1 LATRRGAG
9 PDRALQDSIDSLA
22 SAFDRLATRLG
33 SIEANGGMAASDG
46 DKVVRHIRRYM
57 PFYALGTVF
66 ALLVLILPTRGNNDD
81 LPDTASQVTSGE
93 TSSVDGGDGTTVDL
107 GTDGTTSGP
116 KTGVAGTGGGKVAA
130 GVPAPSDGGT
140 KQTATAV
147 LDPTAWQ
154 ATGKTIAGF
163 DCKKGVRQ
171 VPWSSYAAPCFPK
184 FSGSNGGAT
193 SFGVTAKE
201 ITIVIRRFPE
211 TANSQA
217 VEAAQVAAGFASTDV
232 AREVN
237 EVLRNYL
244 NKVYELWGR
253 KIKWVIYESQYGDST
268 AEAQSKGKEGAC
280 ADATYIKNNL
290 KPFGVYGGSNVFA
303 ECAAERGLVTFWG
316 GAYFPERWYDKYHP
330 YVWHTTMDCERI
342 SRQVAEYIGK
352 RLANRPAKWAKGV
365 TLKNKKRKFGTY
377 VPNNDEY
384 QYCTDVT
391 EQALQKQGIGPES
404 RSRYNYVL
412 DISRFPDEA
421 ARAAIKFASDNVTT
435 VVMACDPISMI
446 FLTQN
451 AKAQNWFP
459 EWFNIGV
466 AANDADN
473 YPRTWDKDEINN
485 ALFGM
490 SQLGATVKLLGPTAE
505 APVTYKKAT
514 GTKIPEGTEGGYN
527 QLTFIYSALQA
538 AGPNLTPKT
547 MADGIFRLPPAG
559 APRFAIG
566 YVSYRDGP
574 DGKAGGTDHT
584 GIDDSREIW
593 WDPQGTSYDGK
604 KGTYVENY
612 GGKRF
617 RNGQWPKGEP
627 PVFTK

>member
-1 LATRRGAG
+1 MATRRQAG
-9 PDRALQDSIDSLA
+9 SERALQDSIDSLTA
-22 SAFDRLATRLG
+22 AFDRLATRLEA
-33 SIEANGGMAASDG
+33 IEANGGVAASEG
-46 DKVVRHIRRYM
+46 DRVVRHIRRYM

-66 ALLVLILPTRGNNDD
+66 ALLILLLPTRGNDD
-81 LPDTASQVTSGE
+81 NAPQTASQVTSGQT
-93 TSSVDGGDGTTVDL
+93 TSDDGTEAVDL
-107 GTDGTTSGP
+107 GGDTSGA
-116 KTGVAGTGGGKVAA
+116 KASSGVSGPGGAKAA
-130 GVPAPSDGGT
+130 SGAPTVGGVT
-140 KQTATAV
+140 QTAGASF
-147 LDPTAWQ
+147 DPLAWDKV
-154 ATGKTIAGF
+154 GKTIGGF
-163 DCKKGVRQ
+163 DCKNGVRQ
-171 VPWSSYAAPCFPK
+171 IPWSAYAAPCYPK
-184 FSGSNGGAT
+184 WSGNNGGAT

-211 TANSQA
+211 SANSQA

-232 AREVN
+232 ARAVN
-237 EVLRNYL
+237 ETLRNYM
-244 NKVYELWGR
+244 NKLYEMWGR
-253 KIKWVIYESQYGDST
+253 KVKWVIYESQYGDST

-290 KPFGVYGGSNVFA
+290 KPFGVYGGAGGSNVFA
-303 ECAAERGLVTFWG
+303 ECAAERGMVTFWG
-316 GAYFPERWYDKYHP
+316 GAYFPERWYDRYHP

-342 SRQVAEYIGK
+342 SRQVAEYIAK
-352 RLANRPAKWAKGV
+352 RLANRPAKWAKSA
-365 TLKNKKRKFGTY
+365 TIKNMKRKFGTY

-391 EQALQKQGIGPES
+391 EQALQKQGVGPES

-421 ARAAIKFASDNVTT
+421 ARAAIKFASENVTT
-435 VVMACDPISMI
+435 VVMACDPISMV

-466 AANDADN
+466 ALNDGDN
-473 YPRTWDKDEINN
+473 FPRTWDAQEIDH

-490 SQLGATVKLLGPTAE
+490 SQLGATDKILGPNAE
-505 APVTYKKAT
+505 APVTYRRAT
-514 GTKIPEGTEGGYN
+514 GTTIPEGTDGGYN
-527 QLTFIYSALQA
+527 QLTFVYSALQA
-538 AGPNLTPKT
+538 AGPILTPKT
-547 MADGIFRLPPAG
+547 MADGIFRLPPGG
-559 APRFAIG
+559 APKYAIG
-566 YVSYRDGP
+566 YISYRDGP
-574 DGKAGGTDHT
+574 DGKAGATDHT

-593 WDPQGTSYDGK
+593 WDADGTGYDGK

-617 RNGQWPKGEP
+617 RNGEWPTGDP

>member
-1 LATRRGAG
+1 VEAG
-9 PDRALQDSIDSLA
+9 GGIA
-22 SAFDRLATRLG
+22 ST
-33 SIEANGGMAASDG
+33 DG
-46 DKVVRHIRRYM
+46 DRVVRHIRRYV

-66 ALLVLILPTRGNNDD
+66 ALLVLLLPTRNGSEGA
-81 LPDTASQVTSGE
+81 DTASQVTAGD
-93 TSSVDGGDGTTVDL
+93 TAPVDSGTTGPAVDL
-107 GTDGTTSGP
+107 GTSDTSSP
-116 KTGVAGTGGGKVAA
+116 ARSTVSGTGGRKVAA
-130 GVPAPSDGGT
+130 GAPRVGQGPKAPTSST
-140 KQTATAV
+140 F
-147 LDPTAWQ
+147 DPTAWK
-154 ATGKTIAGF
+154 ATGKTIGGF
-163 DCKKGVRQ
+163 DCKNGIRQ
-171 VPWSSYAAPCFPK
+171 IPWSSYAAPCYPK
-184 FSGSNGGAT
+184 WSGRNGGAT
-193 SFGVTAKE
+193 SFGVSEKE

-232 AREVN
+232 VRAVN
-237 EVLRNYL
+237 EVFRNYL
-244 NKVYELWGR
+244 NKLYEMWGR
-253 KIKWVIYESQYGDST
+253 KVKWVIYESQYGDST

-290 KPFGVYGGSNVFA
+290 KPFAIYGGAAGSNVFA

-342 SRQVAEYIGK
+342 SRQVGEYIGK
-352 RLANRPAKWAKGV
+352 RLANRPAKWAKG
-365 TLKNKKRKFGTY
+365 TLKDTKRKFGTY

-391 EQALQKQGIGPES
+391 EASLEKQGVGPES
-404 RSRYNYVL
+404 RSRYNYTL

-421 ARAAIKFASDNVTT
+421 SRGIIKFAAERVTT

-451 AKAQNWFP
+451 AKAQNYYP

-466 AANDADN
+466 AANDTDN
-473 YPRTWDKDEINN
+473 FPRTWDAEEIRNS
-485 ALFGM
+485 LFGM
-490 SQLGATVKLLGPTAE
+490 SQLGATHKILGPKAE

-514 GTKIPEGTEGGYN
+514 GTNIPEGTEGGYN
-527 QLTFIYSALQA
+527 QLTFIFSALQA
-538 AGPNLTPKT
+538 AGPNLTPET
-547 MADGIFRLPPAG
+547 LAQGIWSLPPGG
-559 APRFAIG
+559 APDFNIG

-574 DGKAGGTDHT
+574 DGTPGATDHT
-584 GIDDSREIW
+584 GIDDSREVW
-593 WDPQGTSYDGK
+593 WDPNATSYDGE
-604 KGTYVENY
+604 KGAYIENY

-617 RNGQWPKGEP
+617 RNGQWPKGDP

>member
-1 LATRRGAG
+1 MATQRGRG
-9 PDRALQDSIDSLA
+9 PERSLQDSIDALT
-22 SAFDRLATRLG
+22 SAFDRLATRLEAV
-33 SIEANGGMAASDG
+33 EANGGIARTDG
-46 DKVVRHIRRYM
+46 DRVVRHIRRYM

-66 ALLVLILPTRGNNDD
+66 ALLVFLLPTRDGGGDNTE
-81 LPDTASQVTSGE
+81 TAAQVTSGD
-93 TSSVDGGDGTTVDL
+93 TSSGDGAGPVVDL
-107 GTDGTTSGP
+107 GNDTPSPDTKSPDLSGP
-116 KTGVAGTGGGKVAA
+116 AGTKVAA
-130 GVPAPSDGGT
+130 AAPTVGDT
-140 KQTATAV
+140 KQTASAAI
-147 LDPTAWQ
+147 DPTAWK

-163 DCKKGVRQ
+163 ACKNGIRQ
-171 VPWSSYAAPCFPK
+171 IPWSSYAAPCYPK
-184 FSGSNGGAT
+184 WSGSNGGAT

-232 AREVN
+232 ARAVN
-237 EVLRNYL
+237 EVFRNYL
-244 NKVYELWGR
+244 NKLYEMWGR
-253 KIKWVIYESQYGDST
+253 KVKWVIYESQYGDST

-280 ADATYIKNNL
+280 ADATHIKNTL
-290 KPFGVYGGSNVFA
+290 KPFAVYGGSNVFA

-342 SRQVAEYIGK
+342 SRQVGEYIVK
-352 RLANRPAKWAKGV
+352 RLANRPAKWAKG
-365 TLKNKKRKFGTY
+365 TLKNKNRKFGTY

-391 EQALQKQGIGPES
+391 EASLEKQGVGKES
-404 RSRYNYVL
+404 RSRYNYTL

-421 ARAAIKFASDNVTT
+421 SRGIIKFASENVTT
-435 VVMACDPISMI
+435 IVMACDPISMI

-451 AKAQNWFP
+451 AKAQQYFP

-466 AANDADN
+466 AANDTDN
-473 YPRTWDKDEINN
+473 FPRTWDADEIDH

-490 SQLGATVKLLGPTAE
+490 SQLGATEKILGPKAE
-505 APVTYKKAT
+505 APVTYMKAT
-514 GTKIPEGTEGGYN
+514 GTKIPEGTEGGYI

-538 AGPNLTPKT
+538 AGPNLTPQSLAK
-547 MADGIFRLPPAG
+547 GIYALPPGG
-559 APRFAIG
+559 APDFDIG

-584 GIDDSREIW
+584 GIDDSREVW
-593 WDPQGTSYDGK
+593 WNANATSYDGE
-604 KGTYVENY
+604 KGAYIENY

-617 RNGQWPKGEP
+617 RNGEWPKGDP
-627 PVFTK
+627 PVFK